1 MIKGFLAG
9 SFDVIHPGYI
19 HMFKESKSQCDYL
32 IVGLHIDP
40 TIERPEKIQPILS
53 YEDRREIL
61 LSIRYIDE
69 VIPYALESD
78 LIQLM
83 KDINP
88 SIRFL
93 GDDYRGKKIT
103 GDYLGIPI
111 HYINRDHEWSTTK
124 FKRLIKYGKNLQ

>member
-9 SFDVIHPGYI
+9 AFDVLHPGYI
-19 HMFKESKSQCDYL
+19 HMFKESKSRCDYL

-53 YEDRREIL
+53 YEERRDML
-61 LSIRYIDE
+61 MSIRYIDE

-78 LIQLM
+78 LIQLI
-83 KDINP
+83 KDVEP

-93 GDDYRGKKIT
+93 GDDYRDKKIT
-103 GDYLGIPI
+103 GDYLGIPV
-111 HYINRDHEWSTTK
+111 HYINRDHGWSTTK
-124 FKRLIKYGKNLQ
+124 FKKLIKYGKNL